1 MYKSIYI
8 IIFSILLA
16 DSENIKH
23 EKFDWKLNL
32 IPFVGQI
39 KNKKYIKTAV
49 LATLQSYSL
58 YNFYDYNEKKQIGKR
73 NTYAWWILG
82 LYFYGIIDAYV
93 DYSLKNF
100 PKVNKQEE
108 DKK

>member
-1 MYKSIYI
+1 MVKFRFSLSLIFFLLLLPSATSEIQI
-8 IIFSILLA
+8 IA

-58 YNFYDYNEKKQIGKR
+58 YNFYDYHKI
-73 NTYAWWILG
+73 
-82 LYFYGIIDAYV
+82 
-93 DYSLKNF
+93 
-100 PKVNKQEE
+100 
-108 DKK
+108 